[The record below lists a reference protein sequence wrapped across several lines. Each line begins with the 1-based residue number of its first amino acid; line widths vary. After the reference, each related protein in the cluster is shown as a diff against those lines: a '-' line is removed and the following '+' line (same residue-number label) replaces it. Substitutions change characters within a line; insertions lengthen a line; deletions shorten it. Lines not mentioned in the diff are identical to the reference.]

1 VTRAHVAH
9 AVVDALAF
17 QARAVLDAMR
27 DGGLHLAELRVDGGA
42 AAMDL
47 LCATLADA
55 ARLEVRRPS
64 SVEATAIGA
73 ATVAGLA
80 VGAVTL
86 EDLTA
91 SWSAAASFTPGD
103 PTLLDVAYDQWLD
116 AVGRARALARQV
128 PTR

>member
-1 VTRAHVAH
+1 
-9 AVVDALAF
+9 
-17 QARAVLDAMR
+17 MR
-27 DGGLHLAELRVDGGA
+27 EGGLELAELRVDGGA

-47 LCATLADA
+47 LCSTLADA
-55 ARLEVRRPS
+55 ARLEVRRPT

-91 SWSAAASFTPGD
+91 SWRAEASFAPGD
-103 PTLLDVAYDQWLD
+103 PTLVDVAYDQWLD
-116 AVGRARALARQV
+116 AVARARALARDV
-128 PTR
+128 ASR